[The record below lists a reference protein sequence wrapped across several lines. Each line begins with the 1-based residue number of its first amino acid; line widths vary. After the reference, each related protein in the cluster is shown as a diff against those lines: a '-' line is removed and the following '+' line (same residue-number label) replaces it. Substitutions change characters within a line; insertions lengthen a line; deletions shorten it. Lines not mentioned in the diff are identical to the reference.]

1 TTTSCRRI
9 RMNKKLLTLA
19 IVGVLTP
26 AAVCATAMADV
37 TISGY
42 ANVSVDSM
50 KNGASGAAERSGSYV
65 SSNASN
71 IDINANT
78 DIGNGM
84 KALFSSQTFVSLGSD
99 NNPPAGNAAGF
110 SYDQFSNGNTYAGLE
125 GGFGMIAA
133 GRNDSPMKQLGRAV
147 DLFGNEIGDSR
158 NITSGANVS
167 PLGVASGANHF
178 DLRPGHT
185 VFYVSPDLG
194 GVTVKA
200 AYTMENSA
208 VDASPSGGLGG
219 VSAVPPAG
227 KGSAT
232 SVSAVYNQGPLLAGL
247 AYEYHSASTYASL
260 SSSAE
265 SAIRAAASLNLDPVR
280 VTALYQHD
288 SNISGTSSASLNVW
302 GLGVAYT
309 FIPDYAVKAQY
320 YGAAN
325 VGGTN
330 NTGAHMVAVGV
341 THTFSPNASA
351 YLDYAKTYNQTSA
364 DYGMAGGGH
373 GNVVLTPVAGTGANP
388 YGVSLGMIYTF

>member
-1 TTTSCRRI
+1 
-9 RMNKKLLTLA
+9 MNKKLLTLA
-19 IVGVLTP
+19 IAGALVPFALP
-26 AAVCATAMADV
+26 ATAMAGV

-42 ANVSVDSM
+42 AHVSADSLNSGTIS
-50 KNGASGAAERSGSYV
+50 NGHSYGGSYL

-71 IDINANT
+71 LVINGDT
-78 DIGNGM
+78 DLGGGL
-84 KALFSSQTFVSLGSD
+84 KALFSAQTFLSLGSD
-99 NNPPAGNAAGF
+99 NNPPPGAF
-110 SYDQFSNGNTYAGLE
+110 SYDQFSNGNTYVGLE
-125 GGFGMIAA
+125 DSFGTVAA

-158 NITSGANVS
+158 NIISGA
-167 PLGVASGANHF
+167 GGNHF

-208 VDASPSGGLGG
+208 VDVSPSGGLGG

-247 AYEYHSASTYASL
+247 AYEYHSASTYAL

-288 SNISGTSSASLNVW
+288 SNIAGVSSASLNVW

-325 VGGTN
+325 VGGTS

-351 YLDYAKTYNQTSA
+351 YLDYAKTYNQTLA

-373 GNVVLTPVAGTGANP
+373 GNVVLTPVPGTGANP

>member
-1 TTTSCRRI
+1 
-9 RMNKKLLTLA
+9 MNKKLLTLA
-19 IVGVLTP
+19 IAGALVPFALP
-26 AAVCATAMADV
+26 ATAMAGV

-42 ANVSVDSM
+42 AHVSADSLNSGTISNGHSYGGSYLSSNVSNLVI
-50 KNGASGAAERSGSYV
+50 SG
-65 SSNASN
+65 
-71 IDINANT
+71 DT
-78 DIGNGM
+78 DLGGGL
-84 KALFSSQTFVSLGSD
+84 KALFSAQTLLSLGSD
-99 NNPPAGNAAGF
+99 NNPPPGAF
-110 SYDQFSNGNTYAGLE
+110 TYDQFSNGNTYVGLQDS
-125 GGFGMIAA
+125 FGTVAA

-158 NITSGANVS
+158 NIISKPAD
-167 PLGVASGANHF
+167 ASVNTGDSF
-178 DLRPGHT
+178 DERPGHT

-208 VDASPSGGLGG
+208 INAGTASTLTLSNPT
-219 VSAVPPAG
+219 G

-232 SVSAVYNQGPLLAGL
+232 SVSAVYDQGPLLAGL
-247 AYEYHSASTYASL
+247 AYEYHSASIYGTSN
-260 SSSAE
+260 AE
-265 SAIRAAASLNLDPVR
+265 SAMRAAASFNFDPVR

-288 SNISGTSSASLNVW
+288 SNIAGVSSASLNVW

-330 NTGAHMVAVGV
+330 NTGAHMVAVGL
-341 THTFSPNASA
+341 THTFSKNASA

-364 DYGMAGGGH
+364 DYGVSSFYAGH
-373 GNVVLTPVAGTGANP
+373 GNAATPPTGVAAGTGADP

>member
-1 TTTSCRRI
+1 
-9 RMNKKLLTLA
+9 MNKKLLTLA
-19 IVGVLTP
+19 IAGALVPFALP
-26 AAVCATAMADV
+26 ATAMAGV

-42 ANVSVDSM
+42 AHVSADSLNSGTLS
-50 KNGASGAAERSGSYV
+50 NGHSYGGSYL

-71 IDINANT
+71 LVISGDT
-78 DIGNGM
+78 DLGGGL
-84 KALFSSQTFVSLGSD
+84 KALFSAQTFLSLGSD
-99 NNPPAGNAAGF
+99 NNPPPGAF
-110 SYDQFSNGNTYAGLE
+110 TYDQFSNGNTYVGLE
-125 GGFGMIAA
+125 DSFGTLAA

-208 VDASPSGGLGG
+208 VDVSPSGGLGG

-341 THTFSPNASA
+341 THTFSKNASA
-351 YLDYAKTYNQTSA
+351 YLDYAKTYNQTLA

-373 GNVVLTPVAGTGANP
+373 GNVVLLPPTTNGNGANP

>member
-1 TTTSCRRI
+1 
-9 RMNKKLLTLA
+9 MNKKLLTLA
-19 IVGVLTP
+19 IAGALVPFALP
-26 AAVCATAMADV
+26 ATAMAGV

-42 ANVSVDSM
+42 AHVSADSLNSGTTT
-50 KNGASGAAERSGSYV
+50 NGHSYGGSYL

-71 IDINANT
+71 LVISGDT
-78 DIGNGM
+78 DLGGGL
-84 KALFSSQTFVSLGSD
+84 KALFSAQTFLSMGSA
-99 NNPPAGNAAGF
+99 NTAAF
-110 SYDQFSNGNTYAGLE
+110 SDTFSNGNTYAGLE
-125 GGFGMIAA
+125 GSFGTVAA

-158 NITSGANVS
+158 NIISGVGGND
-167 PLGVASGANHF
+167 F
-178 DLRPGHT
+178 DLCPGHT

-208 VDASPSGGLGG
+208 TNAINRGPTLTLLSPDPGAS
-219 VSAVPPAG
+219 VAG

-247 AYEYHSASTYASL
+247 AYEYHSASIWGTSN
-260 SSSAE
+260 AE
-265 SAIRAAASLNLDPVR
+265 SATRAAASFNFDPVR

-288 SNISGTSSASLNVW
+288 SNIAGVSSASLNVW

-330 NTGAHMVAVGV
+330 NTGAHMVAVGL
-341 THTFSPNASA
+341 THTFSQNASA

-364 DYGMAGGGH
+364 DYGVSNTWAGH
-373 GNVVLTPVAGTGANP
+373 GNAVILPLGTTGTGANP

>member
-1 TTTSCRRI
+1 
-9 RMNKKLLTLA
+9 MNKKLLTLA

-158 NITSGANVS
+158 NIITSSAAAGAK
-167 PLGVASGANHF
+167 GVYGF
-178 DLRPGHT
+178 DERPGHT
-185 VFYVSPDLG
+185 LFYVSPQFFG
-194 GVTVKA
+194 MTVKA
-200 AYTMENSA
+200 AYTLENSNTTLGGTSGTPTQTPTSK
-208 VDASPSGGLGG
+208 ASETSASVAYNNGGLL
-219 VSAVPPAG
+219 V
-227 KGSAT
+227 
-232 SVSAVYNQGPLLAGL
+232 GL
-247 AYEYHSASTYASL
+247 AYEYHSSGLYGTTN
-260 SSSAE
+260 AE
-265 SAIRAAASLNLDPVR
+265 NAVR
-280 VTALYQHD
+280 VAGSYTFSFPLRLVALVQQD
-288 SNISGTSSASLNVW
+288 KDIGGVSGVKRNVFGIGASYEFIPNYGVKLQYYDAANTDGLATSSNSGKMA
-302 GLGVAYT
+302 
-309 FIPDYAVKAQY
+309 
-320 YGAAN
+320 
-325 VGGTN
+325 
-330 NTGAHMVAVGV
+330 AVGV
-341 THTFSPNASA
+341 FHNFSKNAEV
-351 YLDYAKTYNQTSA
+351 YLDYAKTTNGTNAAYNA
-364 DYGMAGGGH
+364 FAGGH
-373 GNVVLTPVAGTGANP
+373 GNTVGTVAGENPSGA
-388 YGVSLGMIYTF
+388 SLGMIYTF

>member
-1 TTTSCRRI
+1 
-9 RMNKKLLTLA
+9 MNKKLLTLA
-19 IVGVLTP
+19 IAGVLVP
-26 AAVCATAMADV
+26 FALPVTAMAGV
-37 TISGY
+37 TVSGY
-42 ANVSVDSM
+42 AHVSVDSLNSGTTT
-50 KNGASGAAERSGSYV
+50 NGQSYGGSYL

-71 IDINANT
+71 LVISGDT
-78 DIGNGM
+78 DLGGGL
-84 KALFSSQTFVSLGSD
+84 KALFSAQTFLSLGSA
-99 NNPPAGNAAGF
+99 NTNAF
-110 SYDQFSNGNTYAGLE
+110 SDTFSNGNTYAGLE
-125 GGFGMIAA
+125 GSFGTVAG

-158 NITSGANVS
+158 NIISGPGYDN
-167 PLGVASGANHF
+167 F

-185 VFYVSPDLG
+185 LFYVSPDLG

-208 VDASPSGGLGG
+208 TNALNKGPLNSPLGETLISPNPGLAG
-219 VSAVPPAG
+219 AG

-232 SVSAVYNQGPLLAGL
+232 SVSAVYDQGPLLAGL
-247 AYEYHSASTYASL
+247 AYEYHSASIYGTSN
-260 SSSAE
+260 AE
-265 SAIRAAASLNLDPVR
+265 SAMRAAASFNFDPVR

-288 SNISGTSSASLNVW
+288 SNILGVSSSSLNVW

-320 YGAAN
+320 YGAAK

-330 NTGAHMVAVGV
+330 NTGAHMVAVGL
-341 THTFSPNASA
+341 THTFSKNASA

-364 DYGMAGGGH
+364 DYGVSSFYAGH
-373 GNVVLTPVAGTGANP
+373 GNAALPTGVAGTGADP